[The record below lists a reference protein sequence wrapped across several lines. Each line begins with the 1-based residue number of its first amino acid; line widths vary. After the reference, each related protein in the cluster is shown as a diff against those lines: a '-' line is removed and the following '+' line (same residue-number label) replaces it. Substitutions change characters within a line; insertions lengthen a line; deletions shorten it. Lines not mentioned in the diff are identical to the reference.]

1 MPYVSVIIPCY
12 NLQDFIVDCIISVEE
27 QTYKNF
33 EIIVIDDGSKD
44 ESAKRIKEYI
54 AKSGVS
60 NIRLFCKK
68 MEELLLHVMKELEG
82 LRENMLVLLMEMI
95 FVDAVI

>member
-44 ESAKRIKEYI
+44 ESAKRIYCKVGCIEYTTF
-54 AKSGVS
+54 
-60 NIRLFCKK
+60 L
-68 MEELLLHVMKELEG
+68 
-82 LRENMLVLLMEMI
+82 
-95 FVDAVI
+95 